1 MVSRVR
7 NAHFY
12 TNCQQST
19 SGQQSC
25 CILVPGKASGI
36 CKEVLNLFASISARS
51 GCAFACR
58 HFSLSASCFRLWPN
72 ARFAVGRYL
81 CKNHFDARVTLELVE
96 GSPEFFLLLEE
107 HRELDAQLGGLGLY
121 LGEAQGEFSL
131 AGGGFGVAPFGAVA
145 LADVLQTFCGVAA
158 HAFAVGFEL
167 LALHVLSDAFHPS
180 IREQLRDDLRRCLLE
195 KPVGHGLPPL
205 APIVTSAGAGGR
217 SPTLA
222 LRGPLH
228 VPENDT
234 SAGAR
239 AFEGRKIQT

>member
-51 GCAFACR
+51 GFVFACVSTSGSQLFGFVR
-58 HFSLSASCFRLWPN
+58 SRMAIH
-72 ARFAVGRYL
+72 GRYL
-81 CKNHFDARVTLELVE
+81 CENHFNARVTLELVE
-96 GSPEFFLLLEE
+96 GSPEFFLLLEQ
-107 HRELDAQLGGLGLY
+107 HRELDAQLGGLGLN

-131 AGGGFGVAPFGAVA
+131 AGGGFGVAPFGAVT
-145 LADVLQTFCGVAA
+145 LADVLQAFCGVAA

-167 LALHVLSDAFHPS
+167 LALHVLPDAFHPRVGEE
-180 IREQLRDDLRRCLLE
+180 IRDDLRRGLLE
-195 KPVGHGLPPL
+195 KPVGHGTPPST
-205 APIVTSAGAGGR
+205 PPDCIPWRPSR
-217 SPTLA
+217 RP
-222 LRGPLH
+222 
-228 VPENDT
+228 
-234 SAGAR
+234 
-239 AFEGRKIQT
+239 